1 MDESKSYFHNDKLKK
16 LLRTIYDEVQSL
28 AGLQTNSLKRSSQSD
43 ESKSYFHNDKLKK
56 LLKTVYDE
64 VQSLAG
70 LQTNSLERLS
80 QIGIALSA
88 EKNINKLLEMIV
100 DGARDFTNAD
110 AGTLYIVDDENK
122 LLNFVII
129 QNDTLDI
136 RIGGTSGSKI
146 DLPPVPLEISGKPNY
161 SNVSSFCALT
171 GKIVNIQ
178 DVYKAEEFDFTGPRK
193 YDEQTGYRSQSM
205 LVIPLKNH
213 ENDIIGVL
221 QLLNAKDS
229 TTKEI
234 IPFST
239 DYTDL
244 VSSLASQAA
253 VALENAQLIQDLKR
267 LFDSFIQGIATAIDE
282 KSPYTGGHIRRVTEL
297 TMMIARKINDT
308 KDGKFAK
315 VSFSEDEL
323 EELRIATWLH
333 DVGKITTPEYI
344 ADKATKLETIF
355 DRIDL
360 LQTRFDLI
368 IKDTENEYLKEKLKL
383 LENGNADQAALQRLE
398 EKYTE
403 EIKSLQAEK
412 SFIEKC
418 NTPGEN
424 MSDEKAQLLEII
436 AEKTFQANGDKSRYI
451 SDEELKNLQI
461 RRGTLTAEER
471 KIIENHVLMSI
482 KILQNLPFPK
492 KLSHV
497 PDYAGGHHEMMDGS
511 GYPYGLK
518 GDQLPLQARIMA
530 IADIFESLT
539 AKDRPYK
546 KPMKLSET
554 LKILSSLRQN
564 NKIDPDV
571 YDLFISSNLYKEYAK
586 HELNEEQIDMDLSS

>member
-1 MDESKSYFHNDKLKK
+1 MFCRGEKNLMDESKSYFHNDKLKK
-16 LLRTIYDEVQSL
+16 LLRTVYDEVQSF
-28 AGLQTNSLKRSSQSD
+28 AGLQTNSLK
-43 ESKSYFHNDKLKK
+43 
-56 LLKTVYDE
+56 
-64 VQSLAG
+64 
-70 LQTNSLERLS
+70 RLS

-88 EKNINKLLEMIV
+88 EKNINRLLEMIV

-122 LLNFVII
+122 ILNFVII
-129 QNDTLDI
+129 QNDTLGI
-136 RIGGTSGSKI
+136 RIGGTSGGRI
-146 DLPPVPLEISGKPNY
+146 DLPPVPLEISGEPNY
-161 SNVSSFCALT
+161 TNVSSFCALT
-171 GKIVNIQ
+171 GEIVNIQ
-178 DVYKAEEFDFTGPRK
+178 DVYEAEEFDFTGPRK

-205 LVIPLKNH
+205 MVVPLKNH
-213 ENDIIGVL
+213 ENDITGVL

-229 TTKEI
+229 ATKEI
-234 IPFST
+234 IPFSAE
-239 DYTDL
+239 YTDL

-297 TMMIARKINDT
+297 TMMIARKINEA

-315 VSFSEDEL
+315 VSFSEEEL

-355 DRIDL
+355 DRISL

-368 IKDTENEYLKEKLKL
+368 MQETENEYLKEKLKL
-383 LENGNADQAALQRLE
+383 LEKGNLDKAALQRLE
-398 EKYTE
+398 ERYNE

-412 SFIEKC
+412 SFVEKC
-418 NTPGEN
+418 NTPGET
-424 MSDEKAQLLEII
+424 MSDEKAQLLDII
-436 AEKTFQANGDKSRYI
+436 AKKTFLANGNKSRYI
-451 SDEELKNLQI
+451 SDEELTNLQI
-461 RRGTLTAEER
+461 RKGTLTAEER
-471 KIIENHVLMSI
+471 KIIENHVTMSI
-482 KILQNLPFPK
+482 KILENLPFPK

-497 PDYAGGHHEMMDGS
+497 PEYAGGHHEMMDGS
-511 GYPYGLK
+511 GYPHGIK

-554 LKILSSLRQN
+554 LKILSALRQN
-564 NKIDPDV
+564 KKIDPDV

-586 HELNEEQIDMDLSS
+586 RELSKEQIDLDLSS

>member
-1 MDESKSYFHNDKLKK
+1 LMDESKSYFYDDKL
-16 LLRTIYDEVQSL
+16 R
-28 AGLQTNSLKRSSQSD
+28 
-43 ESKSYFHNDKLKK
+43 K

-64 VQSLAG
+64 VQSFAG
-70 LQTNSLERLS
+70 LQTNSLQRLS

-110 AGTLYIVDDENK
+110 AGTLYIVDEENK
-122 LLNFVII
+122 ILNFVII

-136 RIGGTSGSKI
+136 RIGGASGGKI
-146 DLPPVPLEISGKPNY
+146 DLPPVALEISGKPNY
-161 SNVSSFCALT
+161 SNVSSFCALS
-171 GKIVNIQ
+171 GEIVNIP
-178 DVYKAEEFDFTGPRK
+178 DVYEAEEFDFTGPRK

-229 TTKEI
+229 TTNEI
-234 IPFST
+234 IPFAT
-239 DYTDL
+239 EYTDL

-297 TMMIARKINDT
+297 TMMIARKINET

-315 VSFSEDEL
+315 TSFSEDEL

-355 DRIDL
+355 DRINL

-368 IKDTENEYLKEKLKL
+368 MQETENEYLKEKLKL
-383 LENGNADQAALQRLE
+383 FEKGNTDKAELQRLE
-398 EKYTE
+398 EKYNE

-436 AEKTFQANGDKSRYI
+436 AKKTFQANSDESRYI

-461 RRGTLTAEER
+461 RKGTLTAEER

-492 KLSHV
+492 KLSQV
-497 PDYAGGHHEMMDGS
+497 PEYAGGHHEMMDGS

-564 NKIDPDV
+564 NKIDPDI

-586 HELNEEQIDMDLSS
+586 KELNKEQIDLDLSS

>member
-1 MDESKSYFHNDKLKK
+1 MMDESKSYFYDDKL
-16 LLRTIYDEVQSL
+16 R
-28 AGLQTNSLKRSSQSD
+28 
-43 ESKSYFHNDKLKK
+43 K

-64 VQSLAG
+64 VQSFAG
-70 LQTNSLERLS
+70 LQTNSLQRLS

-110 AGTLYIVDDENK
+110 AGTLYIVDEENK
-122 LLNFVII
+122 ILNFVII

-136 RIGGTSGSKI
+136 RIGGASGGKI
-146 DLPPVPLEISGKPNY
+146 DLPPVALEISGKPNY
-161 SNVSSFCALT
+161 SNVSSFCALS
-171 GKIVNIQ
+171 GEIVNIP
-178 DVYKAEEFDFTGPRK
+178 DVYEAEEFDFTGPRK

-229 TTKEI
+229 TTNEI
-234 IPFST
+234 IPFAT
-239 DYTDL
+239 EYTDL

-297 TMMIARKINDT
+297 TMMIARKINET

-315 VSFSEDEL
+315 TSFSEDEL

-355 DRIDL
+355 DRINL

-368 IKDTENEYLKEKLKL
+368 MQETENEYLKEKLKL
-383 LENGNADQAALQRLE
+383 FEKGNTDKAELQRLE
-398 EKYTE
+398 EKYNE

-436 AEKTFQANGDKSRYI
+436 AKKTFQANSDESRYI

-461 RRGTLTAEER
+461 RKGTLTAEER

-492 KLSHV
+492 KLSQV
-497 PDYAGGHHEMMDGS
+497 PEYAGGHHEMMDGS

-564 NKIDPDV
+564 NKIDPDI

-586 HELNEEQIDMDLSS
+586 KELNKEQIDLDLSS

>member
-1 MDESKSYFHNDKLKK
+1 MVSSKDDRMSKNPKKKALTEETNLMDESKSYFHHDRLKK
-16 LLRTIYDEVQSL
+16 LLETVYNEVQSF
-28 AGLQTNSLKRSSQSD
+28 AGLQTNSLR
-43 ESKSYFHNDKLKK
+43 
-56 LLKTVYDE
+56 
-64 VQSLAG
+64 
-70 LQTNSLERLS
+70 RLS

-122 LLNFVII
+122 ILNFVII
-129 QNDTLDI
+129 QNDTLKI
-136 RIGGTSGSKI
+136 RIGGVSGGKI
-146 DLPPVPLEISGKPNY
+146 DLPPVPLEVSEKPNY

-171 GKIVNIQ
+171 GEMVNIP
-178 DVYKAEEFDFTGPRK
+178 DVYEAEEFDFTGPRK

-205 LVIPLKNH
+205 LVIPLRNH

-229 TTKEI
+229 STNEV
-234 IPFST
+234 IPFAAE
-239 DYTDL
+239 YTDM

-253 VALENAQLIQDLKR
+253 VALENAQLIEDLKR

-297 TMMIARKINDT
+297 TMMIAKKINET
-308 KDGKFAK
+308 KQGKFAK
-315 VSFSEDEL
+315 VYFSEDEL

-355 DRIDL
+355 DRINL
-360 LQTRFDLI
+360 LLTRFDLI
-368 IKDTENEYLKEKLKL
+368 IQEAENKYLKEKLKL
-383 LENGNADQAALQRLE
+383 LEKGEVDSAEMQRLE
-398 EKYTE
+398 EKYDE
-403 EIKSLQAEK
+403 EIKNLQAEK
-412 SFIEKC
+412 NFIEKC

-436 AEKTFQANGDKSRYI
+436 SKKTFQSNGKKSKYI

-461 RRGTLTAEER
+461 RRGTLTPEER
-471 KIIENHVLMSI
+471 KIIENHVTMSI

-497 PDYAGGHHEMMDGS
+497 PEYAGGHHEMMDGS
-511 GYPYGLK
+511 GYPYGLE

-554 LKILSSLRQN
+554 IKILSSLCQN

-571 YDLFISSNLYKEYAK
+571 YDLFISSDLHKEYAK
-586 HELNEEQIDMDLSS
+586 RELNKEQIDLDLST

>member
-1 MDESKSYFHNDKLKK
+1 MSKNSDRLSF
-16 LLRTIYDEVQSL
+16 
-28 AGLQTNSLKRSSQSD
+28 AGEKNLMD

-70 LQTNSLERLS
+70 LQTNSLKRLS
-80 QIGIALSA
+80 EIGIALSA
-88 EKNINKLLEMIV
+88 EKNINRLLEMIV

-110 AGTLYIVDDENK
+110 AGTLYIVDAENK
-122 LLNFVII
+122 ILNFAII
-129 QNDTLDI
+129 QNDTLEI
-136 RIGGTSGSKI
+136 RIGGESGGKI
-146 DLPPVPLEISGKPNY
+146 DLPPVPLEISGEPNY
-161 SNVSSFCALT
+161 TNISSFCAVT
-171 GKIVNIQ
+171 GEIVNIP
-178 DVYKAEEFDFTGPRK
+178 DVYQAEEFDFTGPRK

-229 TTKEI
+229 GTNKI
-234 IPFST
+234 IPFSSE
-239 DYTDL
+239 YTDL

-253 VALENAQLIQDLKR
+253 VALENAQLIENLRR
-267 LFDSFIQGIATAIDE
+267 LFDSFIQGIAAAIDE

-297 TMMIARKINDT
+297 TMMIARKVNEA

-323 EELRIATWLH
+323 EELQIAAWLH
-333 DVGKITTPEYI
+333 DVGKITTPEHI

-355 DRIDL
+355 DRINL
-360 LQTRFDLI
+360 LQTRFDFI
-368 IKDTENEYLKEKLKL
+368 MQETENEYLKKKLKL
-383 LENGNADQAALQRLE
+383 LENGNTDQAALQRLE

-412 SFIEKC
+412 NFIEKC
-418 NTPGEN
+418 NTPGET
-424 MSDEKAQLLEII
+424 MSDEKAQLLDII
-436 AEKTFQANGDKSRYI
+436 AKKTFLENGNKSRFI
-451 SDEELKNLQI
+451 SEEELKNLQI
-461 RRGTLTAEER
+461 RRGTLTLEER

-497 PDYAGGHHEMMDGS
+497 PEYAGGHHEMMDGS

-518 GDQLPLQARIMA
+518 GDQLSLQARIMA
-530 IADIFESLT
+530 IADIFEALT

-546 KPMKLSET
+546 KPMKLSEAI
-554 LKILSSLRQN
+554 KILSSLRQN
-564 NKIDPDV
+564 KKIDPDV
-571 YDLFISSNLYKEYAK
+571 YDLFISSNLYKEYAEK
-586 HELNEEQIDMDLSS
+586 ELNKDQIDMELSS